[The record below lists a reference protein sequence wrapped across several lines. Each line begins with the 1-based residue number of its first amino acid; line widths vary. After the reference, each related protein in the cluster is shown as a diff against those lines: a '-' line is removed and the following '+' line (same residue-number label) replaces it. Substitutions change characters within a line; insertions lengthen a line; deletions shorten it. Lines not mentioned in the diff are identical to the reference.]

1 MIKRFIKRVKTL
13 THLRVAVC
21 PTAETSPIRPDFGVD
36 AYRMAQSAG
45 RKESAPRRRQ
55 PEPVSE

>member
-13 THLRVAVC
+13 TYLRVAVC
-21 PTAETSPIRPDFGVD
+21 PTAGTSPIRPDFGVD

-45 RKESAPRRRQ
+45 RKELC
-55 PEPVSE
+55 V